1 MLKPRCLIGKQM
13 FGFTNSEGGYI
24 LPCCWCDQ
32 SERIKEFASLT
43 QEKFKITNVTSI
55 ESILESNEW
64 QDFFDILINRPEEA
78 PDTCKTYCSSDFIHK
93 KLSYSKDDW
102 SSGDVNK

>member
-55 ESILESNEW
+55 ESILESDEW
-64 QDFFDILINRPEEA
+64 QDFFDILIIRFL
-78 PDTCKTYCSSDFIHK
+78 SSPQSDLDRFLNAIEVFRH
-93 KLSYSKDDW
+93 
-102 SSGDVNK
+102 